1 MDKAAL
7 MELAQRYGDA
17 NSEVQ
22 EFPDL
27 HRHGEQ
33 PIERLEVA
41 DILEH
46 QNGPTTVADDLE
58 RPQRPRS
65 VQLFLQPVF
74 VGEAI
79 EA

>member
-7 MELAQRYGDA
+7 VELAQGHGDA
-17 NSEVQ
+17 DSEVQ
-22 EFPDL
+22 EFPDP
-27 HRHGEQ
+27 HRCVEQ

-46 QNGPTTVADDLE
+46 QHGSTTVAHDLE
-58 RPQRPRS
+58 WPHRPGS
-65 VQLFLQPVF
+65 VQLFLQSVF